1 MKRYKNLDPRW
12 IKAKFN
18 SKDANGNQVK
28 KGQEVLYLPATK
40 KVLTGTDAQESWQAF
55 LESKQDEEFYNSQ
68 Y

>member
-1 MKRYKNLDPRW
+1 MRRYNLDPRW

-18 SKDANGNQVK
+18 SRDANGNQVK
-28 KGQEVLYLPATK
+28 KGQEILYLPATK
-40 KVLTGTDAQESWQAF
+40 KVLTGKEAEETWRSF